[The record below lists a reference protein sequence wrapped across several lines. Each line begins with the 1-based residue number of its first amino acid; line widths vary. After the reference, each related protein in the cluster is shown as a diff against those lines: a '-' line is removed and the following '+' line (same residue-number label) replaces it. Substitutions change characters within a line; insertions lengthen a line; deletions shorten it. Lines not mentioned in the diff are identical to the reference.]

1 MAFHTEVTPWCAVG
15 PSLPIPVVKV
25 GGTDH
30 GRAAEVRRGA
40 AVTAQ
45 ALVNV
50 FGSLYGPN
58 AVRDHRRLLWPV
70 TGPALQRRTGV
81 GDGRG
86 LKLLAQG
93 ATGAQPTGGR
103 CIKG

>member
-1 MAFHTEVTPWCAVG
+1 MRD
-15 PSLPIPVVKV
+15 
-25 GGTDH
+25 TDH
-30 GRAAEVRRGA
+30 GRTADVRRGA
-40 AVTAQ
+40 AVTTQ

-50 FGSLYGPN
+50 FGNLNAPN

-93 ATGAQPTGGR
+93 DRKSTRLNSSHVAISYAVFCLKTKRKANGPMCAR
-103 CIKG
+103 CI